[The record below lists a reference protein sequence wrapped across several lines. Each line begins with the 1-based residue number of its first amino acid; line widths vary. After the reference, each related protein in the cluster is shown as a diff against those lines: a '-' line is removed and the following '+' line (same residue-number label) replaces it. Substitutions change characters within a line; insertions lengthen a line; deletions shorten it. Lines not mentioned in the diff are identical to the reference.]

1 MLEAIAY
8 NALSSACEKAQDAKC
23 AFQSLRAMQQQG
35 LMLDVIAYNA
45 FCSACEKTQDGK
57 RAI

>member
-1 MLEAIAY
+1 
-8 NALSSACEKAQDAKC
+8 
-23 AFQSLRAMQQQG
+23 MQQQG

-57 RAI
+57 RAF